1 MGGSSTT
8 YYVSSSTFPLFDRT
22 KRPSNYLAGMLDY
35 TSNSTIEQSEYFRS
49 YYNTSRLRDLRCLLN
64 WAKTSGYNDH
74 MGNVTSTFYADAQ
87 FDNDA
92 VTVGLAELVPVGEN
106 QKLQV
111 YVSTLNRFSEDFWI
125 KYIATQQ
132 GLAYKFYDLDVTYSL
147 EFPDETT
154 IKCVFS
160 DGTTFQ
166 GTIPSDADS
175 KCFLEISY
183 SIETTDSKGNVSYK
197 YGYYDYKEGSGSE
210 TFDSLIANNRTNVAR
225 TFYPTI
231 PIRTD
236 THWLTGDDA
245 THTNNIL
252 KKLHLYNA
260 RDLIDTTPYEKFKE
274 YLIQG
279 CKENGT
285 DLGDIDYMTV
295 ILGVTI
301 NSRNKADNRYLF
313 EFFYNLYVNYAL
325 STGNIPQN
333 QTAGYHLV
341 GHTGY
346 LAGAFARYYQGIGF
360 SGYDSSSGSKQ
371 GCKHHGGQGYSSF
384 NIRCYKT
391 NLNLTFWLGHAEYF
405 ECNGKW
411 KSNAQIGECGVL
423 AGKRTYKFKGLTTV
437 YDPTDGTES
446 LQSKSGSTS
455 NNVIMFCKQTT
466 ANRFHMVLFID
477 LHLQNLVYHG
487 KSVCTDAY
495 EDIKDSSTTTTV
507 YHDFQEDFPN
517 VAVGHWW
524 SKYFPSSWEKYDL
537 QMYEYVDNPGRNPS
551 AFIVPLEQTTLYEI
565 GEPFQLDVSYG
576 CQYLVCN
583 AWDKV
588 TTSWWQDSFL
598 GAVLGVI
605 CIVIAYVFPVVS
617 FIFYP
622 LGAFFLA
629 TAALQLLQKI
639 LIAVFG
645 EKLGAQIYNVIIQVI
660 KQVILLVASICFK
673 IPVIGWI
680 IWAICMAVYTVITVA
695 DYVARGYSIGDAL
708 KRGLVEGAIA
718 SAASAIGAGVG
729 GNSLAG
735 VASSGYASGGIS
747 GAMSAGLG
755 SSAGIAAGSAAVGLN
770 TTGQSLQNGSS
781 IGTAI
786 GQGVIAGGSM
796 YLGAQAGG
804 WAGNQLGGI
813 GTTSGALIS
822 SMVRGFTSGFL
833 SSFGNSLLNGSNFRT
848 SFRSGLISGAFSAG
862 TAAARVGYNQLARYM
877 QWGQYSYTPAQLE
890 AQGREFAPLQE
901 GANANNAL
909 GVPSNTTLG
918 KNLEYL
924 GSLDPSKVNAWEE
937 FGKVGVSTLWEVSK
951 AAFLAVGINVLENP
965 NTYAKLITAAY
976 TQQMYHKMANIA
988 NDYEEFN
995 DKYRAAYK
1003 VLNMLNELN
1012 NSTVTIEFVC
1022 MLQACMGRMA
1032 NLFPEF
1038 STITPENWLNMAIL
1052 TGHDQLK
1059 NVLAGPSTY
1068 VDSKMTLD
1076 GYTPYQLHYTA
1087 RDLDLTFTET
1097 STITS

>member
-8 YYVSSSTFPLFDRT
+8 YYVSSSTFPLFDRN
-22 KRPSNYLAGMLDY
+22 KRPSNYLAGLLDY
-35 TSNSTIEQSEYFRS
+35 SSNSTIEQSEYFRS
-49 YYNTSRLRDLRCLLN
+49 YYNTSRLRDLKCLLN

-111 YVSTLNRFSEDFWI
+111 YLTNLNRFSEDFWI
-125 KYIATQQ
+125 RYIATQQ
-132 GLAYKFYDLDVTYSL
+132 GLAYKFYDLDITYSL
-147 EFPDETT
+147 EFPDENT

-183 SIETTDSKGNVSYK
+183 SIETTTETQEVNPDTQEPTTVSKVTYT
-197 YGYYDYKEGSGSE
+197 YGYYDYKEGGGSE
-210 TFDSLIANNRTNVAR
+210 IFDNLIANNRTNVAR

-236 THWLTGDDA
+236 THWLSGDDA
-245 THTNNIL
+245 THINNIL
-252 KKLHLYNA
+252 KKLHIYNA
-260 RDLIDTTPYEKFKE
+260 RDLVDTTPYEKFKE
-274 YLIQG
+274 YLIKG
-279 CKENGT
+279 CNENGT
-285 DLGDIDYMTV
+285 NLGDIDYMTV

-325 STGNIPQN
+325 SIGNIPQN
-333 QTAGYHLV
+333 QTAGYHLE
-341 GHTGY
+341 GHTGF
-346 LAGAFARYYQGIGF
+346 LAQAFSHYYEGIGF
-360 SGYDSSSGSKQ
+360 EGYDESSGSKK
-371 GCKHHGGQGYSSF
+371 GCSHGGKGYSSF

-391 NLNLTFWLGHAEYF
+391 NLNLTYWLGHAEYF

-411 KSNAQIGECGVL
+411 KDTAQIGECGVL
-423 AGKRTYKFKGLTTV
+423 AGRREYKFQGLTTV
-437 YDPTDGTES
+437 YDPSDGTTS
-446 LQSKSGSTS
+446 LQSKSGTTS
-455 NNVIMFCKQTT
+455 NNVIMFCKQTS
-466 ANRFHMVLFID
+466 ANRFHMVMFID

-495 EDIKDSSTTTTV
+495 DDIKDSSTTTTI

-517 VAVGHWW
+517 IVVGGTGWKNH
-524 SKYFPSSWEKYDL
+524 YVPSSWESYDL
-537 QMYEYVDNPGRNPS
+537 KMFEYVDTPGREPS
-551 AFIVPLEQTTLYEI
+551 AFIVPLEQSTLFEI
-565 GEPFQLDVSYG
+565 GEPYQLDVSYG
-576 CQYLVCN
+576 CQYLICN
-583 AWDKV
+583 AWDSV
-588 TTSWWQDSFL
+588 TTSWWEDSFL
-598 GAVLGVI
+598 GGILGAI

-629 TAALQLLQKI
+629 TAALQFLQKI
-639 LIAVFG
+639 LVAVFG
-645 EKLGAQIYNVIIQVI
+645 EKLGAQIYNVIIQII
-660 KQVILLVASICFK
+660 KQVILLVASLCFK

-680 IWAICMAVYTVITVA
+680 VWAICMAVYTVITVA

-708 KRGLVEGAIA
+708 KRGLIEGAIA

-729 GNSLAG
+729 GGNSILTKS
-735 VASSGYASGGIS
+735 VTT
-747 GAMSAGLG
+747 
-755 SSAGIAAGSAAVGLN
+755 GLN

-781 IGTAI
+781 VGSAL
-786 GQGVIAGGSM
+786 GQGFIAGGAI
-796 YLGAQAGG
+796 YAGAQAGG
-804 WAGNQLGGI
+804 WVGNQLGGI
-813 GTTSGALIS
+813 GTTAGAFASG
-822 SMVRGFTSGFL
+822 MVRGFTSGFL
-833 SSFGNSLLNGSNFRT
+833 NSFGNSVLGGSNFRDA
-848 SFRSGLISGAFSAG
+848 FKNGLISGSFSAG
-862 TAAARVGYNQLARYM
+862 MSAAKVGYDQLSRYM

-890 AQGREFAPLQE
+890 AQGKEFTPLQE
-901 GANANNAL
+901 GTSANNAL
-909 GVPSNTTLG
+909 GVPNDTTLG

-924 GSLDPSKVNAWEE
+924 GSLDPSKVNAWDE
-937 FGKVGVSTLWEVSK
+937 FSKVGVSTLWEITKNS
-951 AAFLAVGINVLENP
+951 FLVVGTSVLENP
-965 NTYAKLITAAY
+965 NTYANLLTAAY
-976 TQQMYHKMANIA
+976 AQQMYHKMANIA

-995 DKYRAAYK
+995 DKYRAATK

-1012 NSTVTIEFVC
+1012 NSTVTAEFVC

-1038 STITPENWLNMAIL
+1038 STITPENWLNMATL

-1087 RDLDLTFTET
+1087 RDPDLTFTET